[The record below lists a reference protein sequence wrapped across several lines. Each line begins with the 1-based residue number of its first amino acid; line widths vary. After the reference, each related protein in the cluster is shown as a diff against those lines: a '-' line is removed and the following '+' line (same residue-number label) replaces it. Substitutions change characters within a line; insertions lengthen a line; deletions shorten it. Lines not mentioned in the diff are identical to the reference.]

1 MKINFLYNL
10 FILYKLTFKNY
21 SLLRIIQV
29 IFVKDLNVE
38 GASLDVGSKKSTNNV
53 TNYLRNTNLTY
64 LDKFSKDKNDLCIDL
79 EKFPNSFSD
88 KKYKHVFL
96 FNVLEH
102 IKNYDNCLKNIYNF
116 LEKDGI
122 FYGSTPFL
130 FKIHPSPNDYFRYTK
145 QLLQISLE
153 SNGFKNIK
161 IQVIGFGLF
170 TCVYNLTFE
179 LFKKI
184 PGLNS
189 IFLTICLV
197 LDKLVFF
204 FTKNYK
210 EIYPIGYIFTAAK

>member
-1 MKINFLYNL
+1 MKINFLRKF
-10 FILYKLTFKNY
+10 FILYKLTLKNY

-29 IFVKDLNVE
+29 IFVKELNVE
-38 GASLDVGSKKSTNNV
+38 GASLDVGSKKSITNV

-64 LDKFSKDKNDLCIDL
+64 LDKFSRDPNDLCIDL
-79 EKFPNSFSD
+79 ENFPNSVTD
-88 KKYKHVFL
+88 KYKNIFL

-130 FKIHPSPNDYFRYTK
+130 YKIHQSPNDYFRYTK
-145 QLLQISLE
+145 QLLQTCLE

-170 TCVYNLTFE
+170 TCIYNLTFD

-184 PGLNS
+184 PGLNV
-189 IFLTICLV
+189 ILLTICLI
-197 LDKLVFF
+197 LDKLIYF

-210 EIYPIGYIFTAAK
+210 ELYPIGYIFTAAK